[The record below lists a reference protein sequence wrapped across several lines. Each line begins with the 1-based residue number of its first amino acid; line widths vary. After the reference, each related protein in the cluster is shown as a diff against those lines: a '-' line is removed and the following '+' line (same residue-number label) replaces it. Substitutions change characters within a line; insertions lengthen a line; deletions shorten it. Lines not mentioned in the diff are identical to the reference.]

1 MWWVVLGG
9 LCALYGASLFAMKY
23 MKNEWLWNG
32 VFVFFTCL
40 CYGYLVAYFYFDV
53 GVKDWNFL
61 NTLPVANVSPFMF
74 FFSPFI
80 LFSPKKIR
88 GYLFALVSL
97 LSVGMALS
105 FIVGCVANAAVH
117 YKIHFHFI
125 ADCMAHIL
133 LSLWGIY
140 LIKTKQTSISK
151 KNCLIASA
159 VIFGVALTMVGFNL
173 VFDTAFF
180 GLSLKGKHNIYNNV
194 LVENSYLSA
203 FVYFLGLGAV
213 LFLGFALQKILLV
226 KLWNKKWKEEGKKED
241 FSLPLN

>member
-9 LCALYGASLFAMKY
+9 LCSLYGASLFAMKY
-23 MKNEWLWNG
+23 MKNERLWNG
-32 VFVFFTCL
+32 AFVFFTCL
-40 CYGYLVAYFYFDV
+40 FYGYLVAYFYFDV

-61 NTLPVANVSPFMF
+61 NTLPTANVSPFMF

-88 GYLFALVSL
+88 KYLFTLISL

-105 FIVGCVANAAVH
+105 TIVGCLGNCVAN

-125 ADCMAHIL
+125 ADCIAHIL

-151 KNCLIASA
+151 KNCLVASA
-159 VIFGVALTMVGFNL
+159 VIFGVALTMMGLNL
-173 VFDTAFF
+173 LFDTAFF
-180 GLSLKGKHNIYNNV
+180 GLSLRGKHNIYNKV
-194 LVENSYLSA
+194 LVESAYLSA
-203 FVYFLGLGAV
+203 FLYFLGLGIV
-213 LFLGFALQKILLV
+213 LLLGFALQKLLLLKV
-226 KLWNKKWKEEGKKED
+226 WNKRKKKGE
-241 FSLPLN
+241 